1 MKIITIIFFILSS
14 WHLLN
19 FLFSRSLKSENKKYI
34 YFFCL
39 GWARDNPGP
48 TFSSAGP
55 GPAWRSMGCQA
66 RQALLPLLGPRPLP
80 GQGQWPGLWPLPG
93 QGLWPVPGQGLW
105 PLPGQGLWPVPF
117 GRACGRPF
125 GPCLGAVALA
135 WVRPSAGPAAPAW
148 AGPAGP
154 LGFQETLAHT
164 RVSET
169 LVCRTAKTQGR
180 VWRLGLWR
188 RLGVCGGMRRRRR
201 QRRRRRRRRHK
212 KKNIFRKFKLQ
223 NFLCPLMAY
232 IIF

>member
-19 FLFSRSLKSENKKYI
+19 FLFSRSLKSENKIKKIYI
-34 YFFCL
+34 FFV
-39 GWARDNPGP
+39 W
-48 TFSSAGP
+48 AGP
-55 GPAWRSMGCQA
+55 GTILGPPSPRLG
-66 RQALLPLLGPRPLP
+66 QALPGAAWAARPGRPCSHCLGRGPCLGKASGRACGPCLGKACGRACGP
-80 GQGQWPGLWPLPG
+80 CLGKACGPCL
-93 QGLWPVPGQGLW
+93 
-105 PLPGQGLWPVPF
+105 

-135 WVRPSAGPAAPAW
+135 WARPSAGPAAPAW

-180 VWRLGLWR
+180 VWRLGLWQRLGLVR
-188 RLGVCGGMRRRRR
+188 RLATATAAAAA
-201 QRRRRRRRRHK
+201 HK
-212 KKNIFRKFKLQ
+212 KNFSGNFKLQ